1 MVSTV
6 VAAGL
11 VIAFAC
17 IVVYM
22 VWSLISGR
30 HSLRRGSGNPGIPS
44 RSGSGMPGDSGYDGG
59 GFSGGDGGGGGGD

>member
-1 MVSTV
+1 
-6 VAAGL
+6 VAVGF

-17 IVVYM
+17 IVVWM

-30 HSLRRGSGNPGIPS
+30 PAVRTGSGNSGIPL
-44 RSGSGMPGDSGYDGG
+44 GSDSWMPGDSGGDGG